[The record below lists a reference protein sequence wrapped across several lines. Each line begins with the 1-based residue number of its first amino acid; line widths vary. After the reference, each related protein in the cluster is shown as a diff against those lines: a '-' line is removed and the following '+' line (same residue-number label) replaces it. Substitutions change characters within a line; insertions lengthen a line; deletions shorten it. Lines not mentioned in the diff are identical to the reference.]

1 MFGSTVRGVG
11 VMEASGEGRVI
22 VIRSIPVFKVLIMRG
37 GLDSTSLARPPFIE
51 APVQSRENYRS
62 FMHMCVCVCVSICA
76 SFCDF
81 SIGFGTVVYLVFHFI
96 TKLFVIQRHF
106 NDKYFFSFYQQQVF
120 MNLLYMC
127 T

>member
-62 FMHMCVCVCVSICA
+62 FMHMCVCVCVCRFVPLSVI
-76 SFCDF
+76 FRLDLEQWYIWF
-81 SIGFGTVVYLVFHFI
+81 FI
-96 TKLFVIQRHF
+96 LSLNF
-106 NDKYFFSFYQQQVF
+106 
-120 MNLLYMC
+120 L
-127 T
+127 